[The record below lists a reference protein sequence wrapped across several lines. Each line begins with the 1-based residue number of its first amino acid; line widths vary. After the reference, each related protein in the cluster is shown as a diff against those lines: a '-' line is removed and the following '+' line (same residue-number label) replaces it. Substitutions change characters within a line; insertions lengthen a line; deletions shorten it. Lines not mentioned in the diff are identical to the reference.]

1 MSINL
6 SNSAVWI
13 GVLMIA
19 TVVVAPRSGVA
30 ADDVVRKVERRV
42 APIYPAIAKQM
53 RLSGTVKM
61 VVLIGP
67 DGKVK
72 SVRTTGG
79 HPILVEAAE
88 GAVKQWR
95 FEAAAKESSE
105 ALAIDFTEPTK

>member
-1 MSINL
+1 MAIDL
-6 SNSAVWI
+6 KKTAVCF

-19 TVVVAPRSGVA
+19 IGVVAPSVVA
-30 ADDVVRKVERRV
+30 GAEDVVRKVEKRV
-42 APIYPAIAKQM
+42 APAYPALARQL

-61 VVLIGP
+61 VVLIAA

-88 GAVKQWR
+88 GTVKQWK
-95 FEAAAKESSE
+95 FEAAPKDTTE
-105 ALAIDFTEPTK
+105 ALAIDFADPNK